1 MIGYSVNETE
11 VINYTVEI
19 TGDNVSFI
27 INNTHVIEL
36 INVTVIKV
44 WNDGNN
50 ISGKRPDNVT
60 VVLFAD
66 GNAIRNATLSVSTG
80 WTHTFEGLDKF
91 KNNGTLIKYSI
102 AEVNV
107 GVPGYT
113 TNITNSTPYYWIVN
127 NTYVPD
133 VNKTANKTK
142 AFYNESVVY
151 YITITNIGTGIYN
164 ETLVIVDSLPYGL
177 EYNETISITGARV
190 LQNATY
196 DEGSNNIT
204 WIITDIDPSVPAII
218 SVLVR
223 TYDIGNL
230 TNNVTLIGPNG
241 FNKTVNYTI
250 EVEPIVDVA
259 VNKTVDNELHYIN
272 DIVVWTIRVSNAYN
286 GTNATDVVMS
296 DILPAEF
303 EFINYTATVGNYDAV
318 SGVWYIGFMGN
329 GTEETLRI
337 TSRARAVGTFINFA
351 NVTCNETE
359 WNYANNF
366 DNATVTVE
374 DLGLEKL
381 PDKNVTYYHDDV
393 LFNLTV
399 INDGEYDFTRNVTV
413 VDNLPDG
420 IIYIKTVDIIGADVV
435 QSAVLSNNN
444 RTVTWVIT
452 NITANSTAVI
462 IFNANT
468 TSVGPKLN
476 PETIIFDNGLNKTV
490 NCTIEV
496 LPIVDVAVNK
506 TVDNELHYIN
516 DIVVWTI
523 RVSNAYNGTNAT
535 DVVMSDILPAEFEF
549 INYTA
554 TVGNYD
560 AVSGVWYIGFMGN
573 GTEETLRITSRARAV
588 GTFINF
594 ANVTCNETEWN
605 YANNFDNA
613 TVTVEDLGLEK
624 LPDKNV
630 TYYHDD
636 VLFNLT
642 VINDGEYDFT
652 RNVTVVDNLP
662 DGIIYIK
669 TVDIIGAD
677 VVQSAVLSNNNR
689 TVTWVITNITANST
703 AVIIIRT
710 NTTSVGPKL
719 NPETIIFDNGYN
731 KTVNCTIDV
740 LPIVDVSVVKTSDK
754 AVYYVDDIVV
764 WTIKVSNAFNGTDAT
779 DVRVQDIL
787 PSEFTFIDYDATK
800 GTYEDG
806 VWTIGFMGN
815 GTEETLI
822 IVSLANSAV
831 VNATNEAN
839 VSCNE
844 TEWNYDN
851 NYDNATVTVFINPP
865 PFKYVNNTKPFHHE
879 NVIYYLTAT
888 NVGPVTFENELLVI
902 DSLPDGVDY
911 IRTLRITGA
920 DVLMNATRD
929 GNKIYWVI
937 TNISAGS
944 TAVIE
949 VLAQANAIGVKV
961 NNETLVYPDGSN
973 KTVNATIEVQPIDVS
988 VVKTS
993 DKDSYFMGDIV
1004 VWTIKVSNAFNGYTA
1019 TDVKMNDVLPAGFTL
1034 IDSTATKGSYANGVW
1049 TIGEMLKG
1057 TEETLTI
1064 YSLATT
1070 EGTFTN
1076 YANVTCN
1083 ETEWNYTNNFDNKT
1097 VDVKKNP
1104 DIEKTV
1110 NNTKPYH
1117 YEFVEYYLTITNTE
1131 EIDYTNSL
1139 VVIDSLP
1146 DGLVYA
1152 DTLNVEGATLV
1163 NTVVYGQIITWTLK
1177 DIKAKSSA
1185 VITVKVFVDGLGDLT
1200 NNGTLV
1206 PAYGNN
1212 ITVNCTITPIPI
1224 ADLEVI
1230 KLSDG
1235 KKPNTHVYSKGNTVT
1250 WTIKVIN
1257 HGPDDAVN
1265 AVAADFLPSGLIYI
1279 SDDSQGAF
1287 DHNTGIWNIGN
1298 LAKGESVILNIVT
1311 NISIT
1316 NARITNN
1323 VDVTSETYDPNETN
1337 NHDNNTIRVA
1347 PEADL
1352 EIAKLVSQATS
1363 RANDIITW
1371 TIIVK
1376 NNGPDTAVNAVVS
1389 DKLPSGVVYVSDDSN
1404 GAYNHNTGVWKLG
1417 NLAKGKSK
1425 VLHIKTKVIGTN
1437 RTITNFANVTS
1448 DTPDPD
1454 ESNNKDNNTTK
1465 VGPVADLMIIKDV
1478 NKDTVKVGDKVE
1490 FTIVVR
1496 NLGPDTAVNTRAY
1509 DVLPDG
1515 LKLISFKVSRG
1526 TYDPVTGIWNIGD
1539 MAKGDSAT
1547 LSIVA
1552 KALVVGEIVNEAY
1565 VESDTYDN
1573 NTSNNYD
1580 NATVTVVNVTEPPEP
1595 PVSILKLYPT
1605 GNPLVMVLL
1614 ALLTI
1619 VGVSIRRRN

>member
-1 MIGYSVNETE
+1 MYANNGTLIAYDVNET
-11 VINYTVEI
+11 VVANYTVDI
-19 TGDNVSFI
+19 TRNNVSFV

-36 INVTVIKV
+36 INVTVVKV

-50 ISGKRPDNVT
+50 ISGKRPANVT

-66 GNAIRNATLSVSTG
+66 GVNITSTTLSVSNN
-80 WTHTFEGLDKF
+80 WTHTFEDLAKF

-250 EVEPIVDVA
+250 EVEPIVDVS

-303 EFINYTATVGNYDAV
+303 EFINYTASVGNYDAV

-462 IFNANT
+462 VFNANT

-506 TVDNELHYIN
+506 TVDNETHYLG
-516 DIVVWTI
+516 DVVVWTI
-523 RVSNAYNGTNAT
+523 KVSNAYNGTNAT
-535 DVVMSDILPAEFEF
+535 DVVMNDILPAEFEF

-554 TVGNYD
+554 SVGSYD
-560 AVSGVWYIGFMGN
+560 AVSGVWTIGFMGN
-573 GTEETLRITSRARAV
+573 GTEETLVITSRAKAV

-594 ANVTCNETEWN
+594 ANVTCNETDWN
-605 YANNFDNA
+605 KDNNFDNA
-613 TVTVEDLGLEK
+613 TVTVKE
-624 LPDKNV
+624 LPDPYKTANV
-630 TYYHDD
+630 TKVFYHEN
-636 VLFNLT
+636 VRYNLT
-642 VINDGEYDFT
+642 VINGGDYDYPY
-652 RNVTVVDNLP
+652 NVVVYDILP
-662 DGIIYIK
+662 DGVEFIETIR
-669 TVDIIGAD
+669 IIGAD
-677 VVQSAVLSNNNR
+677 VVVDTTVNSATNIS
-689 TVTWVITNITANST
+689 WVIKNIKAHST
-703 AVIIIRT
+703 AVIEVLVKVNTVGIIN
-710 NTTSVGPKL
+710 NTEINVYHDGTEKPVDY
-719 NPETIIFDNGYN
+719 IIEA
-731 KTVNCTIDV
+731 
-740 LPIVDVSVVKTSDK
+740 LPIVDVAINKT
-754 AVYYVDDIVV
+754 VDNELHFIDDVVV
-764 WTIKVSNAFNGTDAT
+764 WTIKVSNAYNGTNAT
-779 DVRVQDIL
+779 DVVMNDIL
-787 PSEFTFIDYDATK
+787 PAEFEFINYTSTK
-800 GTYEDG
+800 GNYNSASG

-815 GTEETLI
+815 GTEETLVI
-822 IVSLANSAV
+822 TSRAKAV
-831 VNATNEAN
+831 GT
-839 VSCNE
+839 
-844 TEWNYDN
+844 
-851 NYDNATVTVFINPP
+851 FIN
-865 PFKYVNNTKPFHHE
+865 F
-879 NVIYYLTAT
+879 
-888 NVGPVTFENELLVI
+888 
-902 DSLPDGVDY
+902 
-911 IRTLRITGA
+911 
-920 DVLMNATRD
+920 
-929 GNKIYWVI
+929 
-937 TNISAGS
+937 
-944 TAVIE
+944 
-949 VLAQANAIGVKV
+949 
-961 NNETLVYPDGSN
+961 
-973 KTVNATIEVQPIDVS
+973 
-988 VVKTS
+988 
-993 DKDSYFMGDIV
+993 
-1004 VWTIKVSNAFNGYTA
+1004 
-1019 TDVKMNDVLPAGFTL
+1019 
-1034 IDSTATKGSYANGVW
+1034 
-1049 TIGEMLKG
+1049 
-1057 TEETLTI
+1057 
-1064 YSLATT
+1064 
-1070 EGTFTN
+1070 
-1076 YANVTCN
+1076 ANVTCN
-1083 ETEWNYTNNFDNKT
+1083 ETDWDKDNNFDNAT
-1097 VDVKKNP
+1097 VTVVDNP
-1104 DIEKTV
+1104 DIEKAV

-1117 YEFVEYYLTITNTE
+1117 YEFVEYYLTIKNTD
-1131 EIDYTNSL
+1131 EIDYTNKL
-1139 VVIDSLP
+1139 DVIDSLP
-1146 DGLVYA
+1146 DGLVYV
-1152 DTLNVEGATLV
+1152 DTLRIDGATLV
-1163 NTVVYGQIITWTLK
+1163 NRVVDGQIITWTLT

-1185 VITVKVFVDGLGDLT
+1185 VITVKVFVEGLGDLT

-1212 ITVNCTITPIPI
+1212 VTVNCTITPIPI

-1230 KLSDG
+1230 KYSDG
-1235 KKPNTHVYSKGNTVT
+1235 KKPNTHVYSKGDTVT
-1250 WTIKVIN
+1250 WTIKVVN
-1257 HGPDDAVN
+1257 NGPDDAVN
-1265 AVAADFLPSGLIYI
+1265 AVAVDFLPSGLIYI

-1478 NKDTVKVGDKVE
+1478 NKDTVKVGEKVE

-1539 MAKGDSAT
+1539 MAKGESAT

-1580 NATVTVVNVTEPPEP
+1580 NATVTVVNVTEPPKP
-1595 PVSILKLYPT
+1595 PVSILQLYPT

-1619 VGVSIRRRN
+1619 VGVSIRKRN